1 MSGEFASKGMAGSA
15 LGLAIGGLSAALLQ
29 GSNNGGGILGNVL
42 GGNNCAPQMAAM
54 GVIAEKDAEI
64 AQLKARGYSDDQDA
78 KLYQATRSE
87 NEKLE
92 SRLMGFITPLAQ
104 EAASNRER
112 AAVLEAEM
120 KKNAEIADLREK
132 NVRLELGARIDSV
145 AQACDCGIRANTAA
159 IAALQNTVNGITQTI
174 IPQSAICPPVMP
186 RYNAWQAPASTDVAP
201 ATQPVSGTIR
211 VQG

>member
-87 NEKLE
+87 NEKLANQ
-92 SRLMGFITPLAQ
+92 LMAFITPLSK
-104 EAASNRER
+104 EAADNRVR
-112 AAVLEAEM
+112 VSVLEVEM
-120 KKNAEIADLREK
+120 KKNAEIAEQREK
-132 NVRLELGARIDSV
+132 NVRLELGARIDAV
-145 AQACDCGIRANTAA
+145 AQACDCGIRQNTAA
-159 IAALQNTVNGITQTI
+159 IAALQNTVNGFTRTI
-174 IPQSAICPPVMP
+174 IPASAICPEVMP
-186 RYNAWQAPASTDVAP
+186 RWNSYTTPTNEAP

>member
-87 NEKLE
+87 NEKLANQ
-92 SRLMGFITPLAQ
+92 LMSFITPLSK
-104 EAASNRER
+104 EAADNRVR
-112 AAVLEAEM
+112 VSVLEVEM
-120 KKNAEIADLREK
+120 KKNAEIAEQREK
-132 NVRLELGARIDSV
+132 NVRLELGARIDAV
-145 AQACDCGIRANTAA
+145 AQACDCGIRQNTAA
-159 IAALQNTVNGITQTI
+159 IAALQNTVNGFTRTI
-174 IPQSAICPPVMP
+174 IPASAICPEVMP
-186 RYNAWQAPASTDVAP
+186 RWNSYTTPTNEAP